1 MYTCAL
7 LCSRVSVGHHGCP
20 APEAV
25 TTAATG
31 AAEPAGDRERASAGD
46 LTRCRTARWASWPA
60 CIGRSCTSAPGTC
73 CGSGSVQGGCPRG
86 AQDPRRHLGHWAEA
100 HGWRPTSWLDGPPI
114 LPYPRRLLRKA
125 PKAVRLGDPEQRPR
139 PLLQGHPGGRGA
151 EPRRRHRGGRA
162 FGMKSSRAEDF
173 VAAIKHRFVYSTSFS
188 IPELFPGFT
197 GILSSSLA

>member
-1 MYTCAL
+1 MGELASVHWPLMYLRAGHVL
-7 LCSRVSVGHHGCP
+7 WWWFRPRRLPARCSRP
-20 APEAV
+20 TAP
-25 TTAATG
+25 
-31 AAEPAGDRERASAGD
+31 
-46 LTRCRTARWASWPA
+46 SWPL
-60 CIGRSCTSAPGTC
+60 GRSSWLA
-73 CGSGSVQGGCPRG
+73 
-86 AQDPRRHLGHWAEA
+86 
-100 HGWRPTSWLDGPPI
+100 TSWLDGPPI

>member
-1 MYTCAL
+1 MNYLHPIRCTRNIVRASGRGGLYIRRLAHNPKSTANTSRFSPWTTILYTCAL

-31 AAEPAGDRERASAGD
+31 AAEPAGDRERAPAGD

-86 AQDPRRHLGHWAEA
+86 AQDPRRHLGHWGEA
-100 HGWRPTSWLDGPPI
+100 HGWRHRGSTDHLFCPI
-114 LPYPRRLLRKA
+114 PGDYFGKLRKLC
-125 PKAVRLGDPEQRPR
+125 V
-139 PLLQGHPGGRGA
+139 
-151 EPRRRHRGGRA
+151 
-162 FGMKSSRAEDF
+162 
-173 VAAIKHRFVYSTSFS
+173 
-188 IPELFPGFT
+188 
-197 GILSSSLA
+197 